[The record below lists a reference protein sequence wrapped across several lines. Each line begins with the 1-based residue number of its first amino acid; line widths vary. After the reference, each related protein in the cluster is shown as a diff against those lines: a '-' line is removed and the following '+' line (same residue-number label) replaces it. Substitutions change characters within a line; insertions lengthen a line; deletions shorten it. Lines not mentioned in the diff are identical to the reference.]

1 MAERARLPSVDRVI
15 RHAALSVAVERY
27 GLELVKGAVRDIQH
41 QIRRQATTPEWSV
54 DAGRYRDAV
63 DQHLRQHV
71 GAGLRN
77 VFNMTGTIIHT
88 NLGRAQL
95 SRAMAQ
101 AGVEAA
107 VNPVTLEYDLD
118 QARRGD
124 RDTAI
129 EPMLCALTGA
139 EAATVVNNNAA
150 ALLLALNTFGLGR
163 TVPVSRGELIE
174 IGGSFRLP
182 EIIERAGCRIREV
195 GTTNRT
201 RVSDFDDAIDAT
213 TAMLLKVHPSNY
225 RIEGFTASVTTA
237 ELASLARERQLPLVV
252 DLGSGALVDLTR
264 FGLPHEPTVRETLEQ
279 GADVVTFSGDKLLGS
294 VQAGLIVG
302 SRALIDS
309 INRNPLKR
317 ALRCD
322 KLRLAILHY
331 TLRLYQDPE
340 RLANE
345 LPLLKTLTRPLD
357 GLMSLATRISALIAD
372 KLGSAYAVCVVESR
386 CQIGSGAL
394 PEATLASAAV
404 VIRAASDTKV
414 TRLAERLRQLP
425 TPIIGRI
432 HDGAL
437 WLDVRTIDDPDA
449 LCTNLDGL

>member
-1 MAERARLPSVDRVI
+1 MSERARLPSVDRVI
-15 RHAALSVAVERY
+15 RHAALSGVVARY
-27 GLELVKGAVRDIQH
+27 GLELVKGAVRDIQQ
-41 QIRRQATTPEWSV
+41 QIRSQMTAPEWAT
-54 DAGRYRDAV
+54 DAESYRDAV
-63 DQHLRQHV
+63 DQRLAQYV
-71 GAGLRN
+71 GPGLQN

-118 QARRGD
+118 HGRRGD

-129 EPMLCALTGA
+129 EPMLRALTGA

-150 ALLLALNTFGLGR
+150 ALLLVLNTLGLGR

-182 EIIERAGCRIREV
+182 EIIERAGCHIREV

-201 RVSDFDDAIDAT
+201 RVSDFENAIDDS
-213 TAMLLKVHPSNY
+213 TALLLKVHPSNY
-225 RIEGFTASVTTA
+225 RIEGFTASVTTPV
-237 ELASLARERQLPLVV
+237 LGRLARERQLPLAV
-252 DLGSGALVDLTR
+252 DLGSGALIDLAR

-294 VQAGLIVG
+294 IQGGLIVG
-302 SRALIDS
+302 SRALIDA

-322 KLRLAILHY
+322 KLRLAILHH

-340 RLANE
+340 RLAQE
-345 LPLLKTLTRPLD
+345 LPLLTTLTRPLQE
-357 GLMSLATRISALIAD
+357 LNALATRIAAVLAE
-372 KLGSAYAVCVVESR
+372 KLEPAYTVTAAESR

-404 VIRAASDTKV
+404 TIRAASDTDM
-414 TRLAERLRQLP
+414 TRLADRLRRLP
-425 TPIIGRI
+425 TPVVGRI
-432 HDGAL
+432 HDGAV
-437 WLDVRTIDDPDA
+437 WLDVRAVDDADA
-449 LCTNLDGL
+449 LSSNLDGL

>member
-1 MAERARLPSVDRVI
+1 MSAHARLPSVDRVI
-15 RHAALSVAVERY
+15 RHAALARVVDRY
-27 GLELVKGAVRDIQH
+27 GLELVKAAVRDIQ
-41 QIRRQATTPEWSV
+41 QQMRKQPVLPDWAS
-54 DAGRYRDAV
+54 DAARYCDV
-63 DQHLRQHV
+63 V
-71 GAGLRN
+71 GQRLNERVGPGLRN

-88 NLGRAQL
+88 NLGRSQI

-124 RDTAI
+124 RDAAI

-150 ALLLALNTFGLGR
+150 ALLLVLNTLGLGKS
-163 TVPVSRGELIE
+163 VPVSRGELIE

-182 EIIERAGCRIREV
+182 DLIERSGCRIREV

-201 RVSDFDDAIDAT
+201 HTRDFADAIDPST
-213 TAMLLKVHPSNY
+213 SMLLKVHPSNY
-225 RIEGFTASVTTA
+225 RIEGFTSSVPSTA
-237 ELASLARERQLPLVV
+237 LAALAREKNLPLVV
-252 DLGSGALVDLTR
+252 DLGSGALIDLAR
-264 FGLPHEPTVRETLEQ
+264 FGLPHEPTVRETLAE
-279 GADVVTFSGDKLLGS
+279 GADIVTFSGDKLLGS

-302 SRALIDS
+302 SRELIDR

-322 KLRLAILHY
+322 KITLAILHY
-331 TLRLYQDPE
+331 TLRLYQDPD
-340 RLANE
+340 RLITE
-345 LPLLKTLTRPLD
+345 LPLLRTLTRPIHELITVARRVAHA
-357 GLMSLATRISALIAD
+357 LTERIDSSFEINAA
-372 KLGSAYAVCVVESR
+372 ESR

-404 VIRAASDTKV
+404 VVTARSDRAITQ
-414 TRLAERLRQLP
+414 LAEKLRRLE

-437 WLDVRTIDDPDA
+437 RLDVRTIDDADA
-449 LCTNLDGL
+449 LCAALAAL